1 MKLFKIVLLF
11 ITLQISAQQGGMW
24 IPSLLNGINEQEMQS
39 LGSKLSA
46 QDIYDINNAS
56 LKDAIGHFNGGCTS
70 EIISPQGLILTNHH
84 CGFSQI
90 QSHSSLE
97 NDYLKDGFWAM
108 NLAEE
113 LPNEGLY
120 IEFIV
125 RIEDVTAQVLNGITA
140 TMTEKEKQSRIDKNS
155 SAIQKKTDIEA
166 WQNTKIKAFFKGNQ
180 YFLFVMERFEDIRLV
195 GAPPSSIGKF
205 GSDTDNWVWPRH
217 TGDFSMFRIY
227 ANKENRPAKYSK
239 DNVPYKPKHFLP
251 VSLDGV
257 SEGDF
262 TLVFGFPG
270 RTNEYLPAVAVEQIT
285 QKINPSNIAIREAA
299 LKVIDAKMKTD
310 DKIRIQ
316 YASKQARIANY
327 WKKWIGENQGIE
339 KSNAIGKKRLFEA
352 EFTKQLK
359 AKGLEGKY
367 GHILPEFEKLYKE
380 FESVTVKRSNFLE
393 VFLRNNELMHMMFR
407 MVQLENTASR
417 GEEAFNKAKTS
428 MISRIKGIHKN
439 YNISVDKGV
448 FEAIMPL
455 YGAESKSSIYATSK
469 FTNLKDAL
477 SMLSGNSSEIIQ
489 KLNADVAYIY
499 AKPFV
504 LEFYMTLEPEFQRL
518 NTQINALQKEYMQ
531 ALMEVMPNKRYY
543 PDANSTLR
551 VTYGQVKG
559 YAPKDAVYYNPV
571 SYLEG
576 VMEKYVPGDYE
587 FDVPQKLQDLYK
599 AKDYGQY
606 ADSNGKLPI
615 CFLGTNHT
623 TGGNSGS
630 PAIDA
635 NGNLV
640 GLNFDRVWEGTMSD
654 YNYDADI
661 CRNIMVDLRYVLFII
676 DKYAGAT
683 HLINEMTLVHPKNK
697 AISSNEDC
705 IIELTEKQFVSGII
719 ELQCQSFINNQKF
732 NIKGFSIKFPGHPTE
747 IIKGIGLNSVSK
759 SYIKTVRDNDVI
771 TIFDIKNAYL
781 DGEAVNIEDIPNII
795 IEIKE

>member
-1 MKLFKIVLLF
+1 MKLFKILLLF

-24 IPSLLNGINEQEMQS
+24 IPSLLNGMNEQEMQA

-46 QDIYDINNAS
+46 NDIYDINNSS

-70 EIISPQGLILTNHH
+70 EIISSKGLILTNHH

-108 NLAEE
+108 NLEEE

-125 RIEDVTAQVLNGITA
+125 RIEDVTVKVLDGITD
-140 TMTEKEKQSRIDKNS
+140 TMTEREKQSKIDKNS
-155 SAIQKKTDIEA
+155 NAVQKETTIET
-166 WQNTKIKAFFKGNQ
+166 WQDTKVKPFFKGNQ
-180 YFLFVMERFEDIRLV
+180 YFLFVTERFEDIRLV
-195 GAPPSSIGKF
+195 GAPPTSIGKF
-205 GSDTDNWVWPRH
+205 GSDTDNWVFPRH

-239 DNVPYKPKHFLP
+239 DNVPYSPKHFLP

-257 SEGDF
+257 AEGDF

-285 QKINPSNIAIREAA
+285 QKVNPSNIAIREAA
-299 LKVIDAKMKTD
+299 LKVIDASMKTD
-310 DKIRIQ
+310 DKIR
-316 YASKQARIANY
+316 
-327 WKKWIGENQGIE
+327 NQGIE
-339 KSNAIGKKRLFEA
+339 KSNAIEKKRLFEA
-352 EFTKQLK
+352 KFTKQLK

-367 GHILPEFEKLYKE
+367 GHILPEFEKLYGE
-380 FESVTVKRSNFLE
+380 FEPINIKRNNFVE
-393 VFLRNNELMHMMFR
+393 VFIRNNELMYGMFR
-407 MVQLENTASR
+407 LTQLEKSVAR
-417 GEEAFNKAKTS
+417 GEEAFDKTRAS
-428 MISRIKGIHKN
+428 VINRLKGNFKN
-439 YNISVDKGV
+439 YDVGVDKGV
-448 FEAIMPL
+448 FKNIMPL
-455 YGAESKSSIYATSK
+455 YTNEIDESIYDNTS
-469 FTNLKDAL
+469 FTNLDDAL
-477 SMLSGNSSEIIQ
+477 KLLEGNSEDVI
-489 KLNADVAYIY
+489 KRLNNDAAYKF

-504 LEFYMTLEPEFQRL
+504 EEFYINIESEFQRI
-518 NTQINALQKEYMQ
+518 NTQINAVQKTYMK
-531 ALMEVMPNKRYY
+531 ALMEVMPNQRYY

-559 YAPKDAVYYNPV
+559 YSPRDAVYYNPV
-571 SYLEG
+571 SYLDG
-576 VMEKYVPGDYE
+576 VMEKYIPGDYE
-587 FDVPQKLQDLYK
+587 FDVPQKLQELYK

-606 ADSNGKLPI
+606 ADANGKLPI

-635 NGNLV
+635 YGNLV

-654 YNYDADI
+654 YNYDAAI

-683 HLINEMTLVHPKNK
+683 HLIDEMKLVHPKK
-697 AISSNEDC
+697 
-705 IIELTEKQFVSGII
+705 
-719 ELQCQSFINNQKF
+719 
-732 NIKGFSIKFPGHPTE
+732 
-747 IIKGIGLNSVSK
+747 
-759 SYIKTVRDNDVI
+759 
-771 TIFDIKNAYL
+771 
-781 DGEAVNIEDIPNII
+781 
-795 IEIKE
+795 